1 MQKCSGQVNPLVAGS
16 SPAGP
21 TTNSVSCMSLL
32 EILKEQRQGIIKLA
46 TAYGADDVRVF
57 GSVARGEEGPNS
69 DVDFLVTLPIG
80 YDMFKQRIPLS
91 NALSE
96 LISRPVDLVPEHE
109 LNKHLRIQILAEAVS
124 L

>member
-1 MQKCSGQVNPLVAGS
+1 
-16 SPAGP
+16 
-21 TTNSVSCMSLL
+21 MSLL
-32 EILKEQRQGIIKLA
+32 ETLKEQRLGIIELA
-46 TAYGADDVRVF
+46 TTYGADNVRVF
-57 GSVARGEEGPNS
+57 GSVARGEESPHS
-69 DVDFLVTLPIG
+69 DVDFLVTLPTG

-109 LNKHLRIQILAEAVS
+109 LNKHLRNQILAEAVS